1 MKIYL
6 NKARENWILDRLRK
20 EWYEYNIDIS
30 SKLLINSDTIW
41 LASPWTWKKLNQ
53 STLKKKK
60 VVCSIY
66 HIDFDKFT
74 EFDLTEFK
82 ERDKFVD
89 YYHVISQNTKLQ
101 LSSLTTKKIISIP
114 FWINQNNWFHIEDK
128 RKLKEKYKI
137 EDEYYLIGSFQR
149 DSEGHDVNLPK
160 LSKGPDRFLEIVKD
174 MNKEKKVLVLLT
186 GKRRNYIINAL
197 EENNIQYKYF
207 EMVNIKKINELY
219 NMLNLYI
226 VTSRVEGGPQ
236 AILECAIT
244 KTPIIST
251 DVGVAKEILSKESLF
266 SMENFR
272 NAKPN
277 VPEAYKNSQKYII
290 PNGFE
295 EFRNMF
301 DEN

>member
-20 EWYEYNIDIS
+20 EWYEYNFDIS
-30 SKLLINSDTIW
+30 SKLLINSDLIW

-128 RKLKEKYKI
+128 RKLKEKYKL

-251 DVGVAKEILSKESLF
+251 DVGVAKEILSKESIF

-277 VPEAYKNSQKYII
+277 VSEAYKNSQKYKI

>member
-128 RKLKEKYKI
+128 RKLKEKYKL

-251 DVGVAKEILSKESLF
+251 DVGVAKEILSKESIF

-277 VPEAYKNSQKYII
+277 VSEAYKNSQKYKI

>member
-1 MKIYL
+1 
-6 NKARENWILDRLRK
+6 
-20 EWYEYNIDIS
+20 
-30 SKLLINSDTIW
+30 
-41 LASPWTWKKLNQ
+41 
-53 STLKKKK
+53 
-60 VVCSIY
+60 
-66 HIDFDKFT
+66 
-74 EFDLTEFK
+74 
-82 ERDKFVD
+82 
-89 YYHVISQNTKLQ
+89 

-128 RKLKEKYKI
+128 RKLKEKYKL

>member
-20 EWYEYNIDIS
+20 EWYEYNFDIS

>member
-20 EWYEYNIDIS
+20 EWYDYNLDIS

-128 RKLKEKYKI
+128 RKLKEKYKL

-251 DVGVAKEILSKESLF
+251 DVGVAKEILSKESIF

-277 VPEAYKNSQKYII
+277 VSEAYKNSQKYKI

>member
-20 EWYEYNIDIS
+20 EWYDYNLDIS

-128 RKLKEKYKI
+128 RKLKEKYKL

>member
-20 EWYEYNIDIS
+20 EWYDYNLDIS

-128 RKLKEKYKI
+128 RKLKEKYKL

-207 EMVNIKKINELY
+207 EMLNIKKINELY

-251 DVGVAKEILSKESLF
+251 DVGVAKEILSKESIF

-277 VPEAYKNSQKYII
+277 VSEAYKNSQKYKI

>member
-20 EWYEYNIDIS
+20 EWYEYNFDIS
-30 SKLLINSDTIW
+30 SKLLINSDLIW

-74 EFDLTEFK
+74 EHDLREFK

-160 LSKGPDRFLEIVKD
+160 LSKGPDRFLEIVND
-174 MNKEKKVLVLLT
+174 INKEKKVLVLLT

-197 EENNIQYKYF
+197 EENNIEYKYF

>member
-20 EWYEYNIDIS
+20 EWYEYNSDIS
-30 SKLLINSDTIW
+30 SKLVINSDLIW
-41 LASPWTWKKLNQ
+41 IASPWTWKKINK
-53 STLKKKK
+53 SNLKKKK

-74 EFDLTEFK
+74 EQDTNEFK
-82 ERDKFVD
+82 ERDAFVD

-114 FWINQNNWFHIEDK
+114 FWVNQHNWHYIEDK
-128 RKLKEKYKI
+128 RKLKNKYNIK
-137 EDEYYLIGSFQR
+137 EDYYLIGSFQR

-160 LSKGPDRFLEIVKD
+160 LSKGPDRFIDVVKD
-174 MNKEKKVLVLLT
+174 INKEKKVLVVLT
-186 GKRRNYIINAL
+186 GKRRNYLINAL
-197 EENNIQYKYF
+197 KENSIEYKYF
-207 EMVNIKKINELY
+207 EMVNIEKLNELY
-219 NMLNLYI
+219 NILDLYI

-251 DVGVAKEILSKESLF
+251 DVGVAKEILPKESIF
-266 SMENFR
+266 KMENFR
-272 NAKPN
+272 NAEPN
-277 VPEAYKNSQKYII
+277 VKQAYKNSQDFKI
-290 PNGFE
+290 PTGFE
-295 EFRNMF
+295 KFRNMF
-301 DEN
+301 YEN

>member
-20 EWYEYNIDIS
+20 EWYEYNYDIS
-30 SKLLINSDTIW
+30 SKLLINSDLIW
-41 LASPWTWKKLNQ
+41 IASPWTWKKLNQ
-53 STLKKKK
+53 SILKKKK

-74 EFDLTEFK
+74 EYDEREFK
-82 ERDKFVD
+82 ERDAYVD

-114 FWINQNNWFHIEDK
+114 FWVNQHNWYQIEDK
-128 RKLKEKYKI
+128 SKLKDKYRIK
-137 EDEYYLIGSFQR
+137 EDYYLIGSFQR
-149 DSEGHDVNLPK
+149 DSEGGDVKLPK

-174 MNKEKKVLVLLT
+174 INKEKKVLVLLT
-186 GKRRNYIINAL
+186 GKKRNYIINAL
-197 EENNIQYKYF
+197 EENNIEYKYF
-207 EMVNIKKINELY
+207 EMVDIEKLNEFY
-219 NMLNLYI
+219 NMLDLYI
-226 VTSRVEGGPQ
+226 VSSRVEGGPQ

-251 DVGVAKEILSKESLF
+251 DVGVAKEILSKESIF
-266 SMENFR
+266 SMENFS

-277 VPEAYKNSQKYII
+277 VHVAYKNSQKFKI
-290 PNGFE
+290 PDGFE
-295 EFRNMF
+295 QFRNMF